1 MRAGRPRVPRVKE
14 LIIMH
19 AFNYGK
25 RDTWTIHTHTG
36 NVVFVVFFIS
46 IHYLYPITIIIRSKL
61 YTYTKSVKYLH
72 IMHILKML

>member
-19 AFNYGK
+19 ALCYTARETPGLYI
-25 RDTWTIHTHTG
+25 RTHTG
-36 NVVFVVFFIS
+36 NAVFIVFFIT
-46 IHYLYPITIIIRSKL
+46 IHYLYPCIMIRNKL

-72 IMHILKML
+72 M